1 MPSLQ
6 LLIDG
11 RPDLAGPLAQLG
23 LGRDGTFY
31 VIAAGH
37 CNHAGAGIWMDVT
50 NGNSNLIGIEAEN
63 TGGAD
68 DFPWPPVQV
77 DAYRRGVAAILEFAG
92 LPAIACAAHREYAR
106 PIGRKQDPVFGMA
119 DFRTGV
125 AAILAGAA
133 PLPSLIPAAEPGGAR
148 RATIRRDD
156 HGDLVVEV
164 QRKLGVDATGNFAA
178 LTEAAVRNFQRNH
191 GLVPDGIVGPKSWAE
206 LDLVT

>member
-1 MPSLQ
+1 
-6 LLIDG
+6 
-11 RPDLAGPLAQLG
+11 
-23 LGRDGTFY
+23 
-31 VIAAGH
+31 
-37 CNHAGAGIWMDVT
+37 
-50 NGNSNLIGIEAEN
+50 
-63 TGGAD
+63 
-68 DFPWPPVQV
+68 
-77 DAYRRGVAAILEFAG
+77 
-92 LPAIACAAHREYAR
+92 
-106 PIGRKQDPVFGMA
+106 VFGMA

-164 QRKLGVDATGNFAA
+164 QRKLGVDPTGNFAA
-178 LTEAAVRNFQRNH
+178 LTEAAVRTFQRNH